1 MLDTHQ
7 ILNNLRRPKILIRA
21 ARLGM
26 AGYKREADLRFI
38 TRTTK
43 TPQHEAAVETLLV
56 RESELET
63 NRTAGTAGY
72 SVHEHIRV
80 LTALLAEIRLP
91 SLVPKSLKA

>member
-43 TPQHEAAVETLLV
+43 TPPRDAAIETLLF

-72 SVHEHIRV
+72 SVQEHIRV

-91 SLVPKSLKA
+91 GLVTKSAKA